1 MKKTKS
7 KKLTNF
13 ILFLFV
19 LAILIF
25 SFKNQIYG
33 FLINFK
39 SLSEIIN
46 KAHLD
51 EYIDLETSNYVNINY
66 LKYTNM
72 ISDKNL
78 FEYFHYPKK
87 NKVKK
92 INLNDLILKDNNI
105 LNIEKTKSI
114 DDVISYKYMNDKN
127 SVLKMKSIILL
138 PGESITCDCLELIAD
153 QTLIF
158 ENKGVAANKF
168 ETPST
173 LNITYDNNETN
184 SFEIKNNKITKIQ
197 IPSGLNS
204 KGITLSWNKN
214 PSGILIFHGIEK
226 PQNKN
231 KSIFINLKSK
241 NISNNFY
248 KDISSFYSKEKLF
261 INRNS
266 FPLAAKYEENIITL
280 ESFNNYLNNGFTY
293 KSHDIFIENEKNLLK
308 QVNLNSKYL
317 LRINVSFKD
326 SKEQAIEHANTLIKI
341 NREKSILNIDKLIS
355 ESINISSSDIVRIDI
370 SPKEDDTENTV
381 LSILKQIDKNNNI
394 FILIGNDFD
403 MNKHNN
409 LSDQSII
416 MFLPQNESTSFK
428 SISQLNEYT
437 PIQQNL
443 LLDIFLL
450 NIKNQ
455 KIPEQIIKK
464 EKVISTLS
472 EQDEYYI
479 FNENDFYSNNKF
491 HIPYNKMHDYND
503 IIRQSRNRYQIRDI
517 LITFFKFR
525 NIKFKL
531 TSKDK
536 IARCF
541 SNQNIK
547 LGQIYFDS
555 KFETY
560 IADLKIQG
568 DDVIEELQVSC
579 LIHSE
584 NFLNDYKIEAS
595 KDSKQLNQLQI
606 GMGQYLLQ
614 PNTNIIKDNSLYFN
628 NISDFNLLYSFK
640 NPANFFPNESK
651 DIIIWSQNYP
661 SLSNNL
667 NYAISCKEKK

>member
-19 LAILIF
+19 VIILIF
-25 SFKNQIYG
+25 SFKNQVFG

-39 SLSEIIN
+39 SLSEVIN
-46 KAHLD
+46 KTHLD
-51 EYIDLETSNYVNINY
+51 EYIDLETKNFVNINY

-72 ISDKNL
+72 ISDKNI

-92 INLNDLILKDNNI
+92 INLNDLILKESNI
-105 LNIEKTKSI
+105 LDIEKTKSI
-114 DDVISYKYMNDKN
+114 DYIVSFKYMNDKN

-138 PGESITCDCLELIAD
+138 PGDSITCDCLELIAN

-158 ENKGVAANKF
+158 ENKAVAANKF

-197 IPSGLNS
+197 IPSGINS

-226 PQNKN
+226 THDKN
-231 KSIFINLKSK
+231 KSIFISLKSK
-241 NISNNFY
+241 NISNNFF
-248 KDISSFYSKEKLF
+248 KNISSFYAKEKLF

-266 FPLAAKYEENIITL
+266 FPLAAKYDENIISL
-280 ESFNNYLNNGFTY
+280 ESFNNYLNNGYTY
-293 KSHDIFIENEKNLLK
+293 KSHDIFNESEKNLLK

-326 SKEQAIEHANTLIKI
+326 TKNQAIEHANTLINI
-341 NREKSILNIDKLIS
+341 FREKSILNIDKLIS
-355 ESINISSSDIVRIDI
+355 ETINNSASEIIRIDI
-370 SPKEDDTENTV
+370 SPKEDDTENTI
-381 LSILKQIDKNNNI
+381 LNILKQIDKNNNI

-403 MNKHNN
+403 INKNN
-409 LSDQSII
+409 NFSDQSVII
-416 MFLPQNESTSFK
+416 ALPQNDSTSF
-428 SISQLNEYT
+428 SSLSNLNEYT
-437 PIQQNL
+437 PIQQSL
-443 LLDIFLL
+443 LLDILLL

-464 EKVISTLS
+464 EKVINTLS
-472 EQDEYYI
+472 ENEEYYI
-479 FNENDFYSNNKF
+479 FNENDYYSNNKF
-491 HIPYNKMHDYND
+491 HIPYNKMNDYID
-503 IIRQSRNRYQIRDI
+503 IIRQSRYKYQIRDI
-517 LITFFKFR
+517 LINFYKFK

-568 DDVIEELQVSC
+568 DDAIEELQVSC

-584 NFLNDYKIEAS
+584 NFLNDYKLEAS

-614 PNTNIIKDNSLYFN
+614 PNTNIINDNSLYFN

-640 NPANFFPNESK
+640 NPTNFFPNENK
-651 DIIIWSQNYP
+651 DIVIWSQNYP
-661 SLSNNL
+661 SIPNNL
-667 NYAISCKEKK
+667 NYVISYKEKK

>member
-19 LAILIF
+19 VAILIF
-25 SFKNQIYG
+25 SFKYQVFG

-39 SLSEIIN
+39 SLSEVIH
-46 KAHLD
+46 KTHLD
-51 EYIDLETSNYVNINY
+51 EYIDLETKNFVNINY
-66 LKYTNM
+66 LKYTN
-72 ISDKNL
+72 IVSDKNI

-92 INLNDLILKDNNI
+92 IDLNDLILKESNI

-114 DDVISYKYMNDKN
+114 DYIVSFKYMNDKN

-138 PGESITCDCLELIAD
+138 PGDSITCDCLELISN

-158 ENKGVAANKF
+158 ENKAVAANKF

-197 IPSGLNS
+197 IPSGINS

-214 PSGILIFHGIEK
+214 PSGVLIFHGIEK
-226 PQNKN
+226 IQNKN
-231 KSIFINLKSK
+231 KSIFITLKSK
-241 NISNNFY
+241 NISNNFF
-248 KDISSFYSKEKLF
+248 KNISNFYSKEKLF
-261 INRNS
+261 INRNA
-266 FPLAAKYEENIITL
+266 FPLATKYEENIISL
-280 ESFNNYLNNGFTY
+280 ESFNNYLNNGYTY
-293 KSHDIFIENEKNLLK
+293 KSHDIFNESEKNLLK

-326 SKEQAIEHANTLIKI
+326 SKNQAIEHANTLIKI
-341 NREKSILNIDKLIS
+341 FREKSILNIDKLIS
-355 ESINISSSDIVRIDI
+355 ETINNSASEIIRIDI
-370 SPKEDDTENTV
+370 SPKEDDTENTI
-381 LSILKQIDKNNNI
+381 LNILKQIDKNNNI

-403 MNKHNN
+403 INKNN
-409 LSDQSII
+409 NFSDQSVII
-416 MFLPQNESTSFK
+416 ALPQNESTSFS
-428 SISQLNEYT
+428 SISNLNEYT
-437 PIQQNL
+437 PIQQSL
-443 LLDIFLL
+443 LIDILLL

-455 KIPEQIIKK
+455 KIADQIIKK
-464 EKVISTLS
+464 EKVINTLS
-472 EQDEYYI
+472 ENEEYYI
-479 FNENDFYSNNKF
+479 FNENDYYSNNKF
-491 HIPYNKMHDYND
+491 HIPYNKMNEYND

-517 LITFFKFR
+517 LINFYKFK

-560 IADLKIQG
+560 IADLKMQG

-595 KDSKQLNQLQI
+595 KDNKQLNQLQI

-614 PNTNIIKDNSLYFN
+614 PNTNIINDNSLYFN

-640 NPANFFPNESK
+640 NPSNFFPNENK
-651 DIIIWSQNYP
+651 DIVIWSQNYP
-661 SLSNNL
+661 SIPNNL
-667 NYAISCKEKK
+667 NYAISYKEKK